1 MSTSLLAQPL
11 ICRGASTSCRRA
23 GQAHAFET
31 PSVLLIHVVRERGTL
46 PARMR
51 VRLRLDST
59 SDATV
64 EELLPPLIA
73 TLREPAPSS
82 N

>member
-1 MSTSLLAQPL
+1 M
-11 ICRGASTSCRRA
+11 
-23 GQAHAFET
+23 
-31 PSVLLIHVVRERGTL
+31 LLIHVVRERGTL